1 MPAVSQAQAG
11 LMALATTEYG
21 RRKLRASGKKPPPVS
36 VAKEF
41 TQASKGVSIRDLPKR
56 VKKK

>member
-1 MPAVSQAQAG
+1 MPSESQAQHG

-21 RRKLRASGKKPPPVS
+21 RRKLRASGKKPPPAS

-41 TQASKGVSIRDLPKR
+41 LNADRGRAIGHLAKHVRKR
-56 VKKK
+56 